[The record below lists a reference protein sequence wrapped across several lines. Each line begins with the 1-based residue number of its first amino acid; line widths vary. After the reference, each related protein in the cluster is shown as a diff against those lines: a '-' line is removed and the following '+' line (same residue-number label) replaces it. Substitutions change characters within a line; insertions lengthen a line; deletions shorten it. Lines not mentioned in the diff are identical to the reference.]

1 MKKHDET
8 LTVSMIAGGIAVV
21 IGIVG
26 LGSSSNSIIWLANA
40 ILFCAFI
47 GVICAIKQKRAYIR
61 SIKDE

>member
-8 LTVSMIAGGIAVV
+8 LTVSSVAAGIAVI

-26 LGSSSNSIIWLANA
+26 LGASNNSIIWLANA

-47 GVICAIKQKRAYIR
+47 GVIIAIKQKKAYIR
-61 SIKDE
+61 RIKDE